1 MQDKK
6 IQLSPP
12 LSLSLSLSLAP
23 NKQRRHCAFDGFLKA
38 SYFSIETYGG
48 IYKNDGGIYKM
59 KLYRNNIDTSKN
71 HIPFFMKSLF
81 FGLLAMFLST
91 ATFAQTPSQSA
102 NPVIPDSRKP
112 NRAIQPLA
120 TQSASTA
127 AQKTEATTWASEAR
141 FSQSTQFTFKMEP
154 ANHPR
159 MPSADKLMQTSV
171 TLYKN
176 GSSYSGSSTSS
187 GTKTTLTLAEI
198 SKTSGSLTDS
208 ARIAIQNAVVA
219 SVNAAGVG
227 GVACL
232 MDASGSATGTNTIN
246 VVAAQVSAVR
256 TVTSGVRAD
265 AVGQNVNDPKQ
276 TSVIAGSPIAGGDL
290 LEKEVL
296 DDYLY
301 SLSRFPGRTVSAAVT
316 AEPSS
321 SQVVL
326 DYFVQEKNIFDV
338 FVQVSNTG
346 TKQTN
351 YWVEQVGILAT
362 QLTNNDDILSVNY
375 QTASFSNNESVNG
388 YYDARV
394 GTMKDL
400 RWRVTGTWGTYNSS
414 DVGLAGED
422 FNGSN
427 WGAQG
432 DLIWT
437 FYQKGN
443 FFLDFD
449 ASARAWNSYA
459 DNELFGTTGDAN
471 FFTGSGTVDAL
482 AIGDTWA
489 VQGSLGASY
498 TTTNANQ
505 ESLDDLGRFDTSP
518 NWTTINASLYGSFY
532 LDPIFDS
539 GWGSATYKPLVH
551 EIFGSIRG
559 QYAFDYR
566 LTPLSQYTMGGL
578 YTVRGFATS
587 INAGDSAFV
596 GTVEYRMHLP
606 RMFSA
611 TTPTGKFPFVDRPF
625 RWAPDSGTGASPD
638 WDLVLSTFFDGGS
651 MKSNDSYD
659 FEVNTPMTSAG
670 VGLDLTILDNFSV
683 GVDWAWA
690 LNSIEQLDIQSG
702 SSQFW
707 FSASIV
713 Y

>member
-1 MQDKK
+1 MKK
-6 IQLSPP
+6 TTTISMVCHRNFCLKGLSF
-12 LSLSLSLSLAP
+12 
-23 NKQRRHCAFDGFLKA
+23 AFVTA
-38 SYFSIETYGG
+38 
-48 IYKNDGGIYKM
+48 
-59 KLYRNNIDTSKN
+59 
-71 HIPFFMKSLF
+71 
-81 FGLLAMFLST
+81 LLCT
-91 ATFAQTPSQSA
+91 TTFAQTPAQSA
-102 NPVIPDSRKP
+102 AVNPVIPDSRKP
-112 NRAIQPLA
+112 NRAIQPSA
-120 TQSASTA
+120 TGSATA
-127 AQKTEATTWASEAR
+127 TAPAQKAEATTWASEAR

-159 MPSADKLMQTSV
+159 MPSTDKLMQTSV
-171 TLYKN
+171 TLYKVDSGD
-176 GSSYSGSSTSS
+176 GSSYSGSPTSN
-187 GTKTTLTLAEI
+187 GTKTTLTLAEL
-198 SKTSGSLTDS
+198 SQANGTLTDS
-208 ARIAIQNAVVA
+208 ARVSIQNAVVS
-219 SVNAAGVG
+219 SVNAAGIG

-232 MDASGSATGTNTIN
+232 MDAAGSASGTNTIN
-246 VVAAQVSAVR
+246 VVAAQVSSVR

-265 AVGQNVNDPKQ
+265 PVNQSVNDPKQ
-276 TSVIAGSPIAGGDL
+276 ASVVAGSPITGGGL

-316 AEPSS
+316 SEPSS

-338 FVQVSNTG
+338 FFQISNTG
-346 TKQTN
+346 TEQTS
-351 YWVEQVGILAT
+351 YWQEQIGILAT

-375 QTASFSNNESVNG
+375 QTASFTETQSVTG

-400 RWRVTGTWGTYNSS
+400 RWRVTGTWGNYSSS
-414 DVGLAGED
+414 DIGLAGED

-432 DLIWT
+432 DLIWN

-449 ASARAWNSYA
+449 ASARAWNSYTS
-459 DNELFGTTGDAN
+459 NELFETTGNAN

-489 VQGSLGASY
+489 IQGSLGAAF
-498 TTTNANQ
+498 TTTNADQ
-505 ESLDDLGRFDTSP
+505 EELDNLGRANTSS
-518 NWTTINASLYGSFY
+518 NFTTINGSLYGSVY
-532 LDPIFDS
+532 LDPIFDA
-539 GWGSATYKPLVH
+539 GWAGGTYKPLVH

-566 LTPLSQYTMGGL
+566 LTPLSQYVMGGL
-578 YTVRGFATS
+578 YTVRGFQQS
-587 INAGDSAFV
+587 IDAGDSAFV
-596 GTVEYRMHLP
+596 GTVEYRLHLP

-611 TTPTGKFPFVDRPF
+611 TTPTSKFPFVDRPF
-625 RWAPDSGTGASPD
+625 RWAPDSSTGASPD
-638 WDLVLSTFFDGGS
+638 WDLVLSGFFDGGS
-651 MKSNDSYD
+651 ITSNDAYD

-670 VGLDLTILDNFSV
+670 VGLDLSILDNFSV

-690 LNSIEQLDIQSG
+690 LNSVDQLDVQSG